1 MRLANG
7 LLVRIGM
14 AYLQLF
20 RMEKVDH
27 FRVVLRYP
35 LRITDDLSLVQYQVR
50 QSFEKR
56 ESILL
61 ANLRVIVHLNVPL
74 YALLYV

>member
-61 ANLRVIVHLNVPL
+61 ANLCVIVHLNVPL